1 MYGKASST
9 VKIAFRRP
17 IGLPQKAFQFD
28 IAFGLLKIKQKKK
41 LLCMFHRANDF
52 LCLFFISQYSKQVKV
67 SYFNNKKVFS
77 PLN

>member
-28 IAFGLLKIKQKKK
+28 IAFGLLKIKQKKNYYVCFIEQMTFYACFLFLSTQSRLK
-41 LLCMFHRANDF
+41 FHILIIKKFFLL
-52 LCLFFISQYSKQVKV
+52 
-67 SYFNNKKVFS
+67 
-77 PLN
+77 